1 MNRLRSD
8 ALRCMSGLG
17 LESGRLSAR
26 FSFPEDFVGF
36 QGHFPGAKVLPGVCQ
51 MECAAGMIATWSGR
65 PVRIIKVINAKFM
78 APVLPAEEVLCEC
91 GPLME
96 SGEFDI
102 KAQWS
107 RAGARVSEIKLR
119 VSLDEAPQR

>member
-8 ALRCMSGLG
+8 ALKCMSGL
-17 LESGRLSAR
+17 EHEAGRLSAR
-26 FSFPEDFVGF
+26 FTFPDEFIGF

-51 MECAAGMIATWSGR
+51 IECAAGMISTWSGR
-65 PVRIIKVINAKFM
+65 PVRIIKVINAKFL
-78 APVLPAEEVLCEC
+78 APVLPSEEVLCEC

-119 VSLDEAPQR
+119 VSLDGGQPR